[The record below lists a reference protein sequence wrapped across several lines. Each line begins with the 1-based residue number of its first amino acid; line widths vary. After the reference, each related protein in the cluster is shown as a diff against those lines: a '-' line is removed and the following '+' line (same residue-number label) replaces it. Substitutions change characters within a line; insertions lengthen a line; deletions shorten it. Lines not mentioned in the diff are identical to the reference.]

1 MRSCVCSAGFA
12 GVASPGPW
20 AAPPPAAGATAK
32 LVSLCAVSSRQH
44 DTWLPSAPSIDHDRS
59 VASCEPDTTSGDEP
73 ASPADGLPGTNPQ
86 QVTDCV
92 CPRRSKSSLL
102 CRRSHTLSSQPWPSK
117 PLEQLTKSCPSA
129 ETAQHVKT
137 LLCAPSKTP
146 AGCDRSRVSHTRSR
160 KSSDACHT
168 HHAARQRG
176 AGGARAAPAGLCAAQ
191 GRGAISNALGQ
202 PAAQRARQAPPR
214 QTTPHYDG
222 SCSAQSPALS
232 PRPTT
237 GQSSRVIR

>member
-1 MRSCVCSAGFA
+1 MRSCGCSAGFA
-12 GVASPGPW
+12 GLVSPGPW
-20 AAPPPAAGATAK
+20 AAPLPAAGATAK

-73 ASPADGLPGTNPQ
+73 ACPADGLPGTNPQ

-92 CPRRSKSSLL
+92 CPLRSKSSLL

-168 HHAARQRG
+168 HQAARQRG
-176 AGGARAAPAGLCAAQ
+176 AGGARAAPAGL
-191 GRGAISNALGQ
+191 
-202 PAAQRARQAPPR
+202 AQRSAEAP
-214 QTTPHYDG
+214 
-222 SCSAQSPALS
+222 SATHSDNLQHKGLGRHRRGKRHHITMDLVLRNLLLSLHVPQPDSPVA
-232 PRPTT
+232 
-237 GQSSRVIR
+237 